1 MTYPMTLTVI
11 LVNWRGE
18 QQTLQCAA
26 VVRGWK
32 KLKPDLVVIDN
43 ESSETSSTVL
53 ANILAA
59 DELICSPVN
68 LGYGGGNNLGIK
80 HALAGK
86 QNYILLLNTDAE
98 ISEAGVTRLL
108 KRMDA
113 NRDISILG
121 PVIYEGL
128 DDHVQ
133 CLIGGRDIAQN
144 SSTRIATEPGALT
157 AVPGYPLHEVD
168 YVSGTVFLVRRD
180 IFEQVGLL
188 DEQYFFSGEIAD
200 FCRRAKNSDHRI
212 CVDLEVETH
221 HDTSQS
227 SAQLRETLYTY
238 YSLRNRFLY
247 VRKHYPSKKLKYF
260 GRWTKLAGLDFV
272 RSISARKTAKARA
285 ILLALAHAYGNRGG
299 NQNAKFD

>member
-1 MTYPMTLTVI
+1 MSLSVI

-18 QQTLQCAA
+18 QKTLQCAA
-26 VVRGWK
+26 AVSGWK

-43 ESSETSSTVL
+43 ESTKTTSTVL
-53 ANILAA
+53 ANTLEP
-59 DELICSPVN
+59 DELICSPFN
-68 LGYGGGNNLGIK
+68 LGYGGGNNLGIER
-80 HALAGK
+80 ALAGK

-98 ISEAGVTRLL
+98 ISEAGVARML

-113 NRDISILG
+113 NPDISILG
-121 PVIYEGL
+121 PVIYEGQNG
-128 DDHVQ
+128 HMQ

-144 SSTRIATEPGALT
+144 SSTRIAAEPGALT